1 MTYFL
6 HQFDIFEVLKEGE
19 ESHDRLLQLH
29 KQNGQTIIY
38 VTHDQQEAM
47 ALGDRIAV
55 INDGKI
61 QMIETPDKLYR
72 HPANLFVA
80 RFVGTPQI
88 NTMPVRFSNQRL
100 ISEDGTVVS
109 TPKPALAS
117 ALKANDQYTLGI
129 RPENIQLHDDR
140 VPDSFPVEV
149 GVVVD
154 YGRYKQLTCR
164 AFDNQRLKVVVNQW
178 PVRPGK
184 IAYATFEASAILLFD
199 PKTNVNVID
208 SQPDYVLE

>member
-1 MTYFL
+1 
-6 HQFDIFEVLKEGE
+6 
-19 ESHDRLLQLH
+19 
-29 KQNGQTIIY
+29 
-38 VTHDQQEAM
+38 M

-61 QMIETPDKLYR
+61 QMIETPD
-72 HPANLFVA
+72 
-80 RFVGTPQI
+80 
-88 NTMPVRFSNQRL
+88 S
-100 ISEDGTVVS
+100 S
-109 TPKPALAS
+109 
-117 ALKANDQYTLGI
+117 
-129 RPENIQLHDDR
+129 
-140 VPDSFPVEV
+140 PVEV

>member
-19 ESHDRLLQLH
+19 ESHDKLLQLH
-29 KQNGQTIIY
+29 KQNGQTVIY

-61 QMIETPDKLYR
+61 QMIETPD
-72 HPANLFVA
+72 
-80 RFVGTPQI
+80 
-88 NTMPVRFSNQRL
+88 S
-100 ISEDGTVVS
+100 S
-109 TPKPALAS
+109 
-117 ALKANDQYTLGI
+117 
-129 RPENIQLHDDR
+129 
-140 VPDSFPVEV
+140 PVEV

-184 IAYATFEASAILLFD
+184 IVYATFEASAILLFD